1 MTDVVSE
8 STMPVKTF
16 ERKATG
22 LVRAAGT
29 LDVLVYNIN
38 FVSIGLMGV
47 LVFLFATA
55 FYPGANLYATALLTF
70 AAVIPT
76 SLVFAF
82 FAAAMPRSGADYVYV
97 SRTLHP
103 ALGMMS
109 SWNNT
114 AWWFMYGGVPSAFFA
129 YYGVGPFFSVVGS
142 RTGTHW
148 MVSFGNWCVTP
159 LGAFVVG
166 SVLIIALVAIFIMG
180 LHVFFRL
187 QNVFFVLGMLS
198 VLLIAFTW
206 LFQSSGSFAHNVT
219 AHTGQ
224 AFGTSLNH
232 AAAKAGYIET
242 GPFSLKWTL
251 LAGTW
256 IYINLVFNQSSA
268 YIGGE
273 VRRASRLQ
281 LWSMPAA
288 AVVTTAILMILLGL
302 GDKIAGLHTLGKL
315 SAATALPFSA
325 LAAQGVGSTVLA
337 ALILFGFIFFSYTWL
352 PGQILNASR
361 NFLAYSLDGL
371 MPRKLGD
378 VHPRYHTPVYALLLV
393 GAGSIGLC
401 GCSPIGRRSRLS
413 SGSSGS
419 SLDSRSFRWPQS
431 RSPTAFRKCLSPR
444 RCAGGWEGSPSCR
457 SSEPCRWWRSGSW
470 HGRSGPIR
478 TRGCKATSGPRF
490 STSRS
495 LRAASC
501 CTSWPSSFSAG
512 AAWTSASA
520 SRRFPSSS
528 WTAARIA

>member
-1 MTDVVSE
+1 MSEMQVDV
-8 STMPVKTF
+8 PVRTF

-22 LVRAAGT
+22 LVRSAGT
-29 LDVLVYNIN
+29 LDVLVYNMN
-38 FVSIGLMGV
+38 FVSIGLMAV
-47 LVFLFATA
+47 LVFLYSTA
-55 FYPGANLYATALLTF
+55 FYPGANLYVTALLTF

-114 AWWFMYGGVPSAFFA
+114 SWWFLYGGVPSAFFA
-129 YYGVGPFFSVVGS
+129 YYGVGPFFSVVGE
-142 RTGTHW
+142 RTGTDW
-148 MVSFGNWCVTP
+148 MTRFGNWCVTP
-159 LGAFVVG
+159 VGAFVVG
-166 SVLIIALVAIFIMG
+166 SVLIAVLVGIFILG
-180 LHVFFRL
+180 LHLFFRL
-187 QNVFFVLGMLS
+187 QNVLFVLGLIS
-198 VLLIAFTW
+198 VLLIVFTW
-206 LFQSSGSFAHNVT
+206 LFQSTSSFEQHVA

-224 AFGTSLNH
+224 GFGAGLDKAASDAGY
-232 AAAKAGYIET
+232 AAAGH
-242 GPFSLKWTL
+242 FSLKWTI

-288 AVVTTAILMILLGL
+288 AVLTTISLLVLLAL

-315 SAATALPFSA
+315 AAATGLPFTS

-371 MPRKLGD
+371 MPRRLGD
-378 VHPRYHTPVYALLLV
+378 VHPRYHTPVYSLLLV
-393 GAGSIGLC
+393 GAGSVGALWLFTHWAAFAALVGIFGYIL
-401 GCSPIGRRSRLS
+401 GFAIVSIAAIAFPYRLPDVFDSSPVRWRFRSIPVMSMVGALS
-413 SGSSGS
+413 LVALGIMA
-419 SLDSRSFRWPQS
+419 W
-431 RSPTAFRKCLSPR
+431 AFWTDP
-444 RCAGGWEGSPSCR
+444 
-457 SSEPCRWWRSGSW
+457 
-470 HGRSGPIR
+470 
-478 TRGCKATSGPRF
+478 
-490 STSRS
+490 
-495 LRAASC
+495 
-501 CTSWPSSFSAG
+501 SAG
-512 AAWTSASA
+512 IAGKLSTKILNFAIFGSGLALYFTAKFVQRMRGVDVSQ
-520 SRRFPSSS
+520 RFKEIPVE
-528 WTAARIA
+528 

>member
-1 MTDVVSE
+1 MAGTVSDAQ
-8 STMPVKTF
+8 VQTF

-29 LDVLVYNIN
+29 LDVLVYNMN

-47 LVFLFATA
+47 LVLLFSTA
-55 FYPGANLYATALLTF
+55 FYPGANLFLMTLLIF

-103 ALGMMS
+103 GLGMMS

-129 YYGVGPFFSVVGS
+129 YYGVAPFFSVVGE

-148 MVSFGNWCVTP
+148 MVRFGNWCDTP

-166 SVLIIALVAIFIMG
+166 TVLIAALVAIFILG
-180 LHVFFRL
+180 LHLFFRL
-187 QNVFFVLGMLS
+187 QNLLFAFGLLS
-198 VLLIAFTW
+198 VALIVVVW
-206 LFQSSGSFAHNVT
+206 LFQSTHSFESHFA

-224 AFGTSLNH
+224 AFGPALDR
-232 AAAKAGYIET
+232 AAGKAGYAET

-256 IYINLVFNQSSA
+256 VYINLVFNQSSA

-288 AVVTTAILMILLGL
+288 AVLTTLILLVL
-302 GDKIAGLHTLGKL
+302 LALADKVAGLHTFGKL
-315 SAATALPFSA
+315 AAATGLPFSA
-325 LAAQGVGSTVLA
+325 VAAQGIGSTALA

-371 MPRKLGD
+371 VPRKLGE

-393 GAGSIGLC
+393 GAGSVGALWLFTHWSAFAALVGIFGYILGFAIVSIAAIAFPYRLREVFESSPVRWRVRGIPVMSIVGALSLVALGIMAWAFWTDPSAGIAGKLSTKILNFAIFGSGLV
-401 GCSPIGRRSRLS
+401 IYLVAKAV
-413 SGSSGS
+413 
-419 SLDSRSFRWPQS
+419 Q
-431 RSPTAFRKCLSPR
+431 
-444 RCAGGWEGSPSCR
+444 
-457 SSEPCRWWRSGSW
+457 
-470 HGRSGPIR
+470 R
-478 TRGCKATSGPRF
+478 TRGVDVSQRF
-490 STSRS
+490 KQI
-495 LRAASC
+495 
-501 CTSWPSSFSAG
+501 PVE
-512 AAWTSASA
+512 
-520 SRRFPSSS
+520 
-528 WTAARIA
+528 

>member
-1 MTDVVSE
+1 MTE
-8 STMPVKTF
+8 IASTAPVRTF

-22 LVRAAGT
+22 LVRSGGT
-29 LDVLVYNIN
+29 LDVLVYNMN
-38 FVSIGLMGV
+38 FVSIGLMAV
-47 LVFLFATA
+47 LVFLFSTA
-55 FYPGANLYATALLTF
+55 FYPGANLYVTSLLTF
-70 AAVIPT
+70 LAVIPT

-129 YYGVGPFFSVVGS
+129 YYGVGPFFSVVGE

-148 MVSFGNWCVTP
+148 MVRFGDWCVTP

-166 SVLIIALVAIFIMG
+166 TVLIIVLVAIFILG
-180 LHVFFRL
+180 LHLFFRL
-187 QNVFFVLGMLS
+187 QNLFFVFGLIS
-198 VLLIAFTW
+198 VLIVIATW
-206 LFQSSGSFAHNVT
+206 LFQSDSSFVHHFT
-219 AHTGQ
+219 EHTGQ
-224 AFGTSLNH
+224 AFGPALDR
-232 AAAKAGYIET
+232 AARKAGYVEG
-242 GPFSLKWTL
+242 GPFSLKCTI

-288 AVVTTAILMILLGL
+288 AVITTSILLILLAL
-302 GDKIAGLHTLGKL
+302 GDKVVGLHTLGKL
-315 SAATALPFSA
+315 AAVTALPFTA
-325 LAAQGVGSTVLA
+325 IAAQGVGSIVLA

-371 MPRKLGD
+371 MPRKLGE

-393 GAGSIGLC
+393 GAGSVGALWLFTHWAAFAALVGIFGYIL
-401 GCSPIGRRSRLS
+401 GFSIVSAAAILFPFRLPEVFESSPVRWRIGRVPVMSVVGALS
-413 SGSSGS
+413 LVALGVMA
-419 SLDSRSFRWPQS
+419 W
-431 RSPTAFRKCLSPR
+431 AFWTDP
-444 RCAGGWEGSPSCR
+444 
-457 SSEPCRWWRSGSW
+457 
-470 HGRSGPIR
+470 
-478 TRGCKATSGPRF
+478 
-490 STSRS
+490 
-495 LRAASC
+495 
-501 CTSWPSSFSAG
+501 SAG
-512 AAWTSASA
+512 IEGKLSTKILNFAIFGSGLVIYFVAKFLQRARGVDVSQ
-520 SRRFPSSS
+520 RFKEIPVE
-528 WTAARIA
+528 